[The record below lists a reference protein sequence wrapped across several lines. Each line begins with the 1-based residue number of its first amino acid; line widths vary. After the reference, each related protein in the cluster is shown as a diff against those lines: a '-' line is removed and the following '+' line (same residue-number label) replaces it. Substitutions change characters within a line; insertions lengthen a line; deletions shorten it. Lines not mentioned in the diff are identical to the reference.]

1 MMPPN
6 HALAANPA
14 IASRLQSNAL
24 MGRVAELG
32 SFGKMSKLSRLSF
45 AGLSVLP
52 AVWMIWF
59 VLQHLWKLYASDRMY
74 SFGLHLN
81 YGVGKLRDPW
91 SDAMVLLCA
100 IISVACGIAVGL
112 DVKRKRM
119 IAFVGG
125 ILLGIV
131 I

>member
-1 MMPPN
+1 
-6 HALAANPA
+6 
-14 IASRLQSNAL
+14 
-24 MGRVAELG
+24 
-32 SFGKMSKLSRLSF
+32 MSKLSRLSL
-45 AGLSVLP
+45 AALLILP
-52 AVWMIWF
+52 AVWIICF
-59 VLQHLWKLYASDRMY
+59 VLQHLWNLYASDRIY

-112 DVKRKRM
+112 DVKRKRI
-119 IAFVGG
+119 IASIGG

-131 I
+131 IIGVFGAA